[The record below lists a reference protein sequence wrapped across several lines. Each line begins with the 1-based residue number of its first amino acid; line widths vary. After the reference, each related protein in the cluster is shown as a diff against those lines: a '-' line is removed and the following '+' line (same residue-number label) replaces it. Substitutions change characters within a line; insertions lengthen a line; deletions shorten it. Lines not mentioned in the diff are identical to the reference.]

1 MSEFRVEVTV
11 EEVQYLCD
19 DCVVEMKSTGKT
31 LLTHPP
37 RWLHRCP
44 ACGKEKAL
52 LKLYPHHLYTP
63 KRGPRRKGK
72 CPGCGNLTY
81 DQVTKKCTNPTCP
94 LPF

>member
-19 DCVVEMKSTGKT
+19 DCVVEMKPTGVM
-31 LLTHPP
+31 LSSNPP
-37 RWLHRCP
+37 WFPHQCP
-44 ACGKEKAL
+44 SCGKHED
-52 LKLYPHHLYTP
+52 LKRKYPYRVFIP

-72 CPGCGNLTY
+72 CPKCGNKTY
-81 DQVTKKCTNPTCP
+81 DQVTKKCSNLTCP